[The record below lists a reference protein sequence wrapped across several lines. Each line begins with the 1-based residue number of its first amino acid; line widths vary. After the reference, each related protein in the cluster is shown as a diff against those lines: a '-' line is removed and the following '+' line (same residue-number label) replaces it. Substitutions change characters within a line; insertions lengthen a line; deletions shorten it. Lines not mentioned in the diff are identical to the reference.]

1 MLDIILISNS
11 ISFILLIWFKSEA
24 ILEWGTLFRLSKLLK
39 EEEFKKQKIN
49 QIPLE
54 ITYPMFLRINYNCFI
69 TKMIS
74 CPLCLSTWLSIIFI
88 LLSSISI
95 LFIPIVCILSLIL
108 YGTVSILLKNS

>member
-1 MLDIILISNS
+1 MLDIILISNF
-11 ISFILLIWFKSEA
+11 ISLILLIWLKSEA
-24 ILEWGTLFRLSKLLK
+24 ILEWGTLFGLSKILK
-39 EEEFKKQKIN
+39 EDEFKREKIN

-74 CPLCLSTWLSIIFI
+74 CPLCLSTWLSIIFT

-95 LFIPIVCILSLIL
+95 IFIPVVCILSLII
-108 YGTVSILLKNS
+108 YGTVVILLKHA